1 MQINEIHSVTI
12 ALSEE
17 EHAKL
22 EAASDIL
29 NEIMDAFYPC
39 HDDDKIGNKNT
50 LEENFAK
57 YGELTDMT
65 NLFDWLC
72 AMTAEG
78 CQIGNYN
85 AQTE

>member
-1 MQINEIHSVTI
+1 MQINEIHSITI

-29 NEIMDAFYPC
+29 NKIMDALSPC
-39 HDDDKIGNKNT
+39 RDDDQIGNQNT
-50 LEENFAK
+50 LENFAK

-65 NLFDWLC
+65 DLFDWLC
-72 AMTAEG
+72 AMTTEG
-78 CQIGNYN
+78 SPIGNYKVHTN
-85 AQTE
+85 

>member
-1 MQINEIHSVTI
+1 MQHSITI

-29 NEIMDAFYPC
+29 NKIMDAFSPC
-39 HDDDKIGNKNT
+39 CDDDKIGSENT
-50 LEENFAK
+50 PEENFAR
-57 YGELTDMT
+57 YGELTYMT
-65 NLFDWLC
+65 SLFDLLC

-78 CQIGNYN
+78 CQTGNYN
-85 AQTE
+85 VQTE